1 MSILGSIIGPAIGAL
16 GSVLGGRK
24 TTKSSVDYVALR
36 KNAEKAGFNPLTA
49 LQNGGSAGFARVSGP
64 PALSSTEAIAN
75 VLGTAAD
82 TWFNRDKVAADAEKE
97 ALELALMRQ
106 ELANLQKPSEVVRDR
121 DFGYSIPQVTTS
133 TGSAH
138 DAPSPPLASRLPVS
152 SGSPVLHGPVN
163 GSDGLTVA
171 GQKWERVT
179 QTSPASDWS
188 DEYGDVAES
197 IIGLPKLVFDTG
209 YNAANYAANLYRD
222 LRFKREVMA
231 SVPKRPK
238 PPLPPLASDVAPPR
252 QDEWFKHV
260 PTYQ

>member
-1 MSILGSIIGPAIGAL
+1 MLGSIIGPAIGAI
-16 GSVLGGRK
+16 GSIFGGRK
-24 TTKSSVDYVALR
+24 TTKSSVDYVAMR

-49 LQNGGSAGFARVSGP
+49 LQNGGAAGFARVSGP

-97 ALELALMRQ
+97 ALEVALMRQ
-106 ELANLQKPSEVVRDR
+106 ELANLQKPSEVVRQR
-121 DFGYSIPQVTTS
+121 DFGYSIPQVTLS
-133 TGSAH
+133 SGAAH
-138 DAPSPPLASRLPVS
+138 ARSPVLASELPVS
-152 SGSPVLHGPVN
+152 PRRPVLHGGDAGASGRDLRLGSRDWHVN
-163 GSDGLTVA
+163 TG
-171 GQKWERVT
+171 
-179 QTSPASDWS
+179 TSPAADWS
-188 DEYGDVAES
+188 DEYGDLAES
-197 IIGLPKLVFDTG
+197 IIGIPKLVFDTG
-209 YNAANYAANLYRD
+209 YNAAEFANNLYRD
-222 LRFKREVMA
+222 WQFSRAVKA

>member
-1 MSILGSIIGPAIGAL
+1 MSMLGSIIGPAIGAI
-16 GSVLGGRK
+16 GSIFGGRK
-24 TTKSSVDYVALR
+24 TTKSSVDYVAMR

-97 ALELALMRQ
+97 ALEVALMRQ
-106 ELANLQKPSEVVRDR
+106 ELANLQKPSEVVRQR
-121 DFGYSIPQVTTS
+121 DFGYSIPQVTTTS
-133 TGSAH
+133 GLPH
-138 DAPSPPLASRLPVS
+138 DAPTPVLASRIPAPVA
-152 SGSPVLHGPVN
+152 GTVP
-163 GSDGLTVA
+163 DGLPKRDLIA
-171 GQKWERVT
+171 GGRKWQVNT
-179 QTSPASDWS
+179 STSPAADWS
-188 DEYGDVAES
+188 DEYGDVAETL
-197 IIGLPKLVFDTG
+197 IGIPKLASDAGV
-209 YNAANYAANLYRD
+209 NLRGVVQDWYRD
-222 LRFKREVMA
+222 WRFNREVMA

>member
-121 DFGYSIPQVTTS
+121 DFGYSIPQVN
-133 TGSAH
+133 H
-138 DAPSPPLASRLPVS
+138 S
-152 SGSPVLHGPVN
+152 SGIEHAAAVRPRSAPAL
-163 GSDGLTVA
+163 
-171 GQKWERVT
+171 
-179 QTSPASDWS
+179 SPASGDWPVGRDSRVPSGRDLPLGPLTWKVDPSIAPAADWS
-188 DEYGDVAES
+188 DEYGDLVES
-197 IIGLPKLVFDTG
+197 GIGAIKLIHDTVG
-209 YNAANYAANLYRD
+209 NVYHGYRD
-222 LRFKREVMA
+222 WQFSRAVKA

>member
-1 MSILGSIIGPAIGAL
+1 MSMLGSIIGPAIGAI
-16 GSVLGGRK
+16 GSIFGGRK
-24 TTKSSVDYVALR
+24 TTKSSVDYVAMR

-106 ELANLQKPSEVVRDR
+106 ELANLQKPSEVVRQR
-121 DFGYSIPQVTTS
+121 DFGYSIPQVTTY
-133 TGSAH
+133 TGNSQH
-138 DAPSPPLASRLPVS
+138 DNSSVLSVSDRRTDDRKLHGQLPDRSIPLGPLTWGVDPTVAPS
-152 SGSPVLHGPVN
+152 
-163 GSDGLTVA
+163 T
-171 GQKWERVT
+171 QVT
-179 QTSPASDWS
+179 
-188 DEYGDVAES
+188 DEYGDVVEAVY
-197 IIGLPKLVFDTG
+197 GAGKLAWDFG
-209 YNAANYAANLYRD
+209 YNAAHAYRD
-222 LRFKREVMA
+222 WRFNREVMA

-252 QDEWFKHV
+252 QDEWFKNV